1 MLAAMSALSY
11 DIKLIVGLGNPGPKY
26 SETRHNAGFWF
37 VEDLASQYRS
47 RFLPEK
53 KFHGEVAR
61 INLEG
66 KDVWLLKP
74 ETYMNRSGLSVV
86 SLAAFYKIA
95 PENILVAHDEID
107 LKAGTARLKSGGG
120 HGGHNGLR
128 DIISHLGTKD
138 FQRLRIGVDH
148 PGSKDLV
155 VDYVLKRPDSKD
167 RQAIEDSINDALRVM
182 PKIAAGEWEKA
193 MHQLHTK

>member
-1 MLAAMSALSY
+1 MSALSY

-37 VEDLASQYRS
+37 VEDLANQYRS

-66 KDVWLLKP
+66 KDIWLLKP
-74 ETYMNRSGLSVV
+74 ETFMNRSGLSVV

-95 PENILVAHDEID
+95 AENILVAHDEID
-107 LKAGTARLKSGGG
+107 LKAGTVRLKSGGG

-148 PGSKDLV
+148 PGSKDMV
-155 VDYVLKRPDSKD
+155 VDYVLKRPDSKE

-182 PKIAAGEWEKA
+182 PKVAAGEWEKA

>member
-1 MLAAMSALSY
+1 MSALSY

-66 KDVWLLKP
+66 KDIWLLKP

-107 LKAGTARLKSGGG
+107 LKAGTARLKCGGG

>member
-1 MLAAMSALSY
+1 MSALSY

-66 KDVWLLKP
+66 KDIWLLKP
-74 ETYMNRSGLSVV
+74 ETYVIGIFTFVYFLLEFHELLS
-86 SLAAFYKIA
+86 S
-95 PENILVAHDEID
+95 P
-107 LKAGTARLKSGGG
+107 
-120 HGGHNGLR
+120 
-128 DIISHLGTKD
+128 
-138 FQRLRIGVDH
+138 
-148 PGSKDLV
+148 
-155 VDYVLKRPDSKD
+155 
-167 RQAIEDSINDALRVM
+167 
-182 PKIAAGEWEKA
+182 
-193 MHQLHTK
+193 

>member
-1 MLAAMSALSY
+1 MSALSY